1 MEVTQTL
8 FQEQLIFTDK
18 IMHKDTIKRIAEA
31 KETIDKRPE
40 LASKLP
46 KKDYENFKNGVN
58 RLCED
63 ILKENITSEQKQKV
77 AWIKSRIEI
86 EL

>member
-1 MEVTQTL
+1 MHTKAKQRIIEVKKQT
-8 FQEQLIFTDK
+8 
-18 IMHKDTIKRIAEA
+18 
-31 KETIDKRPE
+31 DKRPE

>member
-1 MEVTQTL
+1 
-8 FQEQLIFTDK
+8 
-18 IMHKDTIKRIAEA
+18 MHKKAIKRIKEA
-31 KETIDKRPE
+31 KKKTDKRPE
-40 LASKLP
+40 IASKLP
-46 KKDYENFKNGVN
+46 KKDYKNFKDGVN

>member
-1 MEVTQTL
+1 
-8 FQEQLIFTDK
+8 
-18 IMHKDTIKRIAEA
+18 MHKDAIKRI
-31 KETIDKRPE
+31 KEDKKKSEKRPE

-46 KKDYENFKNGVN
+46 KKNYKNFKDGVS
-58 RLCED
+58 RLCD
-63 ILKENITSEQKQKV
+63 DLLKEKITPENKRKV

>member
-1 MEVTQTL
+1 
-8 FQEQLIFTDK
+8 
-18 IMHKDTIKRIAEA
+18 MHTKAIKRIKEA
-31 KETIDKRPE
+31 KKKTDKRPE

-46 KKDYENFKNGVN
+46 KKNYANFKNGIA
-58 RLCED
+58 RLCDD
-63 ILKENITSEQKQKV
+63 ILKGKIEPEQKQKV

>member
-1 MEVTQTL
+1 
-8 FQEQLIFTDK
+8 
-18 IMHKDTIKRIAEA
+18 MHQKTIDRIKKAVN
-31 KETIDKRPE
+31 KPDKRPE

-63 ILKENITSEQKQKV
+63 ILKEKITPEQKQKV

>member
-1 MEVTQTL
+1 
-8 FQEQLIFTDK
+8 
-18 IMHKDTIKRIAEA
+18 MHKDAIKRI
-31 KETIDKRPE
+31 KEDKNKTDERPE

-46 KKDYENFKNGVN
+46 KKNYKNFKDGVS
-58 RLCED
+58 RLCD
-63 ILKENITSEQKQKV
+63 DLLKEKITPENKRKI

>member
-1 MEVTQTL
+1 
-8 FQEQLIFTDK
+8 
-18 IMHKDTIKRIAEA
+18 MHKDAIKRI
-31 KETIDKRPE
+31 KEDKKKSEKRPE

-46 KKDYENFKNGVN
+46 KKNYKNFKHGVSS
-58 RLCED
+58 LCD
-63 ILKENITSEQKQKV
+63 DLLKEKITPENKRKV